1 MNKFKK
7 YNTLENLF
15 MERSIFLTA
24 NLWKLVYFDG
34 RSKIAYHYP
43 LSYAPNQPTRRENV
57 EPK

>member
-7 YNTLENLF
+7 YHTLENLF

-24 NLWKLVYFDG
+24 NLWRLVYFWEKQN
-34 RSKIAYHYP
+34 SIP
-43 LSYAPNQPTRRENV
+43 PPSYAPNQPTKRENV